1 VPKSKSLRTTDS
13 AKAHITVFA
22 YRAGAAIGRH
32 VPAGVATQGAR
43 LLGRLLTHVM
53 RSRRDLVISHQCRI
67 TPSLRGDTPSAID
80 ARVRATFDSYAQYWV
95 SMFRLQGKTQA
106 EIDASIHID
115 GSEHIEAALA
125 VGNGAIMAMP
135 HIGAWD
141 HGGAWLAGHW
151 PLTVVAE
158 RLEPPELFTWFCD
171 QRAKTGMKVVALG
184 DETGGTALVSALRNN
199 EVIGLLCDRD
209 IVGGGIEVSFFGEP
223 TTMPA
228 GPAMLSL
235 RTGAAILPNAV
246 YQRPD
251 GTAHGVIR
259 APIQFE
265 RTGKLRAD
273 VAALTQI
280 LADELADLIAAAPH
294 QWHVLQPHW
303 TADFDA
309 LMAGSGSGSG
319 SGKSVAAGSVG

>member
-1 VPKSKSLRTTDS
+1 MK
-13 AKAHITVFA
+13 
-22 YRAGAAIGRH
+22 
-32 VPAGVATQGAR
+32 
-43 LLGRLLTHVM
+43 
-53 RSRRDLVISHQCRI
+53 SRREIMVRHQTRI
-67 TPSLRGDTPSAID
+67 TPSLAFAAASVVDE
-80 ARVRATFDSYAQYWV
+80 RVRATFDSYAQYWV
-95 SMFRLQGKTQA
+95 SMFRLQGKSQSQ
-106 EIDASIHID
+106 IDAGIHVDGAEHID
-115 GSEHIEAALA
+115 AALA
-125 VGNGAIMAMP
+125 LGHGAIMAMP

-158 RLEPPELFTWFCD
+158 RLEPPALFDWFCE
-171 QRAKTGMKVVALG
+171 QRAKTGMRVVALG
-184 DETGGTALVSALRNN
+184 DETGGTELISALRNN

-223 TTMPA
+223 ATMPA

-259 APIQFE
+259 PPIQFA
-265 RTGKLRAD
+265 RSGKLRAD
-273 VAALTQI
+273 VTSLTQL
-280 LADELADLIAAAPH
+280 LADQLAELIAEAPH

-303 TADFDA
+303 LADHA
-309 LMAGSGSGSG
+309 EVA
-319 SGKSVAAGSVG
+319 GKSPIAGSVG